1 MKRSRYFDDMLVSAL
16 QLNYGEQT
24 KVEGILERIRAV
36 IQRGRVSGLGL
47 ASAPGNLLVIQP
59 GEGYTM
65 LGERIYVESEYT
77 VAPPAPPSGE
87 KFYYVYLKY
96 KEEVVSGT
104 EAPLYGGGTTEP
116 TEIKDSFEVVF
127 SETIESNPTDKILIG
142 RIKVNSSGA
151 ILEIKDYRVDFLRSR
166 LSVSQ
171 PSLITGVFVVD
182 AGSQISS
189 GTGRLELSRDSTG
202 YRFRWKRPGGEWGN
216 YSPYLTSD
224 GIYRVEGDIPET
236 YLRVNVIVSLLP
248 ALDVGGSMV
257 EDLVVYDIY
266 DRVSAGYFADLFSGK
281 DLAHRLMLGSGMVT
295 ERNPHGLTLADL
307 GERVEVLLPER
318 VTGIWKRSNRDFL
331 KVQKV
336 SGLPSAIQI
345 TTAVGEDAYYVRGR
359 RLNNISPSLINL
371 NDIYGGDDVYEIIE
385 VYVDEN
391 GTTRTSKR
399 MAYRSGLRNIS
410 KMYVCYV
417 GDIPAGS
424 YAVGF
429 KIEGG
434 KKYICFKRSAEP
446 TERVQWKEVD
456 DNTAGYFALVN
467 SDGYTVLVNI
477 LPPPNAWPGGETYDE
492 FDVYDLVDE
501 WVNLK
506 LASVVFDAITPEVKE
521 IYDIRRFGTTGMLF
535 VNEDAFSDIDASVA
549 EGYLEGMF
557 AKAMTDGV
565 LQGLKAWKKSDDTVA
580 ITGGMIFLK
589 GRKIEIS
596 YNEVSGFGSTYP
608 NGLWYVGIKEND
620 KTVGGFGWF
629 VTNDLSKFENQVGR
643 YDMPVGVVLVCSVYV
658 ASNVIQYVFDERR
671 AVSFRS
677 GFGSLPQPIRELLL
691 GDHLRKLRVY
701 KVDTG
706 IVIASGVR
714 LMDGQWIAEKGS
726 GTCFLIKF
734 DENANDLVLMTGISS
749 GIGNAVSFDKVQ
761 VIIDENQLY
770 VYSRAPIF
778 PALVSMSDNYHG
790 LFAESRASGCVGV
803 YGKNSNTS
811 GVNYG
816 VVGEVVSASGYGVYG
831 IGNAGVGVYGV
842 SNWIGIRGVA
852 TGDGTNTN
860 HRYGIVGVGSAD
872 VSGYYGVVGVRGS
885 VSLPSSLSGYTGWA
899 IGVSGRIDSTVS
911 GTYTVHGVEGYVIT
925 SSGTSGGYSAR
936 GVTGY
941 VSHGASVTGIVCG
954 VYGEIAGS
962 NASAGYG
969 VYGVGNAGIGVRG
982 YSTGKDGV
990 RGESSASHWA
1000 GVYGRSTAANG
1011 FGVYGHVESDVEGCS
1026 LVAIGGSVMAGAAK
1040 QNVYGISL
1048 TADAFT
1054 FENVNAYGVA
1064 ATAWSYSNSKA
1075 YGVNGAAYGGG
1086 TNYGV
1091 YGEASGGDAN
1101 YGVYGKARGGDVNY
1115 GVYGKAEGG
1124 NVNYAGYFDGLLR
1137 VIGSIDKKGTCNF
1150 KITHPLDPKKWLLH
1164 TSIESDRPLLLYA
1177 GSGRLSGGRCVITL
1191 PAYFEALAGS
1201 KPRHVIL
1208 SCKNGWS
1215 GLYVNGG
1222 VIDGKFE
1229 VLAADGGNPE
1239 QEFDWMVV
1247 IERDDEYMRKHPFI
1261 VEVEKTPAELQQEG
1275 LQEND

>member
-65 LGERIYVESEYT
+65 LGERIYVESEYAVT
-77 VAPPAPPSGE
+77 PPTPPSGE

-151 ILEIKDYRVDFLRSR
+151 ILEIKDYRVDFLKSR

-189 GTGRLELSRDSTG
+189 GTGTLELSRDSTG

-216 YSPYLTSD
+216 YSPYLTGD
-224 GIYRVEGDIPET
+224 GIYRVEGDIAET

-248 ALDVGGSMV
+248 ALDVGGSMT
-257 EDLVVYDIY
+257 ESLVVYDIY

-371 NDIYGGDDVYEIIE
+371 NDIYGGDDVFEIIE

-391 GTTRTSKR
+391 GTTKTSKR
-399 MAYRSGLRNIS
+399 MAYRSGLRSIS
-410 KMYVCYV
+410 RMYVCYV

-446 TERVQWKEVD
+446 TERVQWKEVY

-477 LPPPNAWPGGETYDE
+477 LPPPNAWPSGETYDE
-492 FDVYDLVDE
+492 FDIYDLVDE

-565 LQGLKAWKKSDDTVA
+565 LQGLKAWKKSGDTVA

-620 KTVGGFGWF
+620 KTVGGFAWF
-629 VTNDLSKFENQVGR
+629 VTDDLSKFENQVGR
-643 YDMPVGVVLVCSVYV
+643 YDMPVGVVLICSVYV
-658 ASNVIQYVFDERR
+658 LGNVIQYVFDERR

-691 GDHLRKLRVY
+691 GDHLKKLRVY
-701 KVDTG
+701 KVDDTG

-714 LMDGQWIAEKGS
+714 LVDGQWIAEKGS

-734 DENANDLVLMTGISS
+734 DESANDLVLMTGISS
-749 GIGNAVSFDKVQ
+749 GVGSAVSFDKVQ
-761 VIIDENQLY
+761 VILNENQLY
-770 VYSRAPIF
+770 VYSK
-778 PALVSMSDNYHG
+778 ALSYPSIVSLSDNYHG
-790 LFAESRASGCVGV
+790 LFAESKASGRAGV
-803 YGKNSNTS
+803 YGKNSATS

-842 SNWIGIRGVA
+842 TSKVNDSTTYIAGVVGESVGSGSNAFKYGVYGKAIFSDNQGRLSCGVMGYAGCAAGNQYAEGVRGVA
-852 TGDGTNTN
+852 EA
-860 HRYGIVGVGSAD
+860 SA
-872 VSGYYGVVGVRGS
+872 G
-885 VSLPSSLSGYTGWA
+885 
-899 IGVSGRIDSTVS
+899 
-911 GTYTVHGVEGYVIT
+911 
-925 SSGTSGGYSAR
+925 
-936 GVTGY
+936 
-941 VSHGASVTGIVCG
+941 TGIG
-954 VYGEIAGS
+954 VYGEVTGANAGS
-962 NASAGYG
+962 GYG
-969 VYGVGNAGIGVRG
+969 VYGVGNAGVGVYGISGGSGKAGVYGENTATSGTTYGVYGKVSSSSGYAIYGDGAAGVGVRG
-982 YSTGKDGV
+982 YSTGNDGV
-990 RGESSASHWA
+990 QGETSASGKS
-1000 GVYGRSTAANG
+1000 GVYGKSSAT
-1011 FGVYGHVESDVEGCS
+1011 S
-1026 LVAIGGSVMAGAAK
+1026 GSA
-1040 QNVYGISL
+1040 
-1048 TADAFT
+1048 
-1054 FENVNAYGVA
+1054 
-1064 ATAWSYSNSKA
+1064 
-1075 YGVNGAAYGGG
+1075 
-1086 TNYGV
+1086 YGV
-1091 YGEASGGDAN
+1091 YGEATGSGSGTRYGGYFKASGGSTN
-1101 YGVYGKARGGDVNY
+1101 YGIYVESGGGYIAGALTVNSVLYASSVFSYTNGTFWGDLFVEQNADIGGDVDLW
-1115 GVYGKAEGG
+1115 G
-1124 NVNYAGYFDGLLR
+1124 NVDIWGDLT
-1137 VIGSIDKKGTCNF
+1137 VHGTHKQFC
-1150 KITHPLDPKKWLLH
+1150 IPHPLDPGRKLYH
-1164 TSIESDRPLLLYA
+1164 ACVESNRLLLLYS
-1177 GSGRLSGGRCVITL
+1177 GSGKLVNGRCIVEL
-1191 PAYFEALAGS
+1191 PRYFEALTGG
-1201 KPRHVIL
+1201 KPRQVFL
-1208 SCKNGWS
+1208 TCKNKWAQ
-1215 GLYVNGG
+1215 LYVDGD
-1222 VIDGKFE
+1222 ITEGKFE
-1229 VLAADGGNPE
+1229 VVSADGVSE
-1239 QEFDWMVV
+1239 LEFDWLVV
-1247 IERDDEYMRKHPFI
+1247 CERNDPSVREHPFVDERD
-1261 VEVEKTPAELQQEG
+1261 
-1275 LQEND
+1275 